1 MPTWCSPWPKRLGF
15 KAWHGPWQAR
25 EGRLVAMK
33 LLVHA
38 FAGPVLALL
47 ADSIGRRPVLLLGL
61 SGFTLAFGL
70 FALVATVH
78 GSSTVMSLSF
88 LVEGGT
94 SAFDVVFLS
103 VLADLAQSTTERV
116 TCFSL
121 LYGVGALGHTV
132 ALWMAA
138 RILKLELVSYTLV
151 WLLMAFAMMGVML
164 LVLLCIPETLPAAQA
179 KSRPQ
184 KLTLPRLVTSTVVQM
199 RFLISHRFLQ
209 IWLTAVLLKS
219 LAAGLGS
226 IFASFTL
233 AAYSWKP
240 GDWQAVTWPFEMI
253 SMSSLSFL
261 GPLAA
266 RKRPEVVISYTSV
279 AAIGIHGM
287 QVMAPFSPIAL
298 VAPHLLSGL
307 LAFARPVAAAF
318 LSSMFPASQQAK
330 VQALAHLV
338 HDCGISISMASFSG
352 PRLFRPHLQ
361 GWEASRPFL
370 SASQRL
376 SRIVE

>member
-1 MPTWCSPWPKRLGF
+1 M
-15 KAWHGPWQAR
+15 
-25 EGRLVAMK
+25 AMK